1 MISLSSAFIIMQD
14 EMAED
19 LGYDTENPLTKR
31 LVTQDY
37 LKVNVF
43 YQTLN
48 VKQIMEDP
56 KYPV

>member
-1 MISLSSAFIIMQD
+1 MSSLSSAFIIMQD

-19 LGYDTENPLTKR
+19 LGYDTKNSIHKR
-31 LVTQDY
+31 LITQDY

>member
-1 MISLSSAFIIMQD
+1 MQD

-48 VKQIMEDP
+48 VKQIMEEP